1 MKYGKG
7 IAALLCTALLAGTL
21 AGCGKKEADAGMEPV
36 KGRYTEREEALPT
49 ELEGWTVKQ
58 MFIEEE
64 KVHLLAAGPPF
75 ARAGLLW

>member
-36 KGRYTEREEALPT
+36 KGRYKGRGPADGAGGLDGEADVYRRRK
-49 ELEGWTVKQ
+49 GS
-58 MFIEEE
+58 
-64 KVHLLAAGPPF
+64 PPC
-75 ARAGLLW
+75 RGE